1 MREFLQRTLA
11 WLIVILFIGL
21 AFWAFSGPIEGLI
34 AACIALL
41 AWLGFHLY
49 HIALLLRWLD
59 HPTAEWVPDGFGAW
73 HTVFMTLYRT
83 MRTQMQSKRKLTNV
97 LERFINAGEAMPD
110 GVVVLDEHDR
120 IEWINPMAMEHL
132 NLDRKQ
138 DVGNQIL
145 NLIRQPSFHTY
156 MKSASFSQ
164 PLVLQFT
171 QPREL
176 VISVQLVPFDSTRKL
191 LLSRDITSLER
202 VQTVHRDFVANVSHE
217 LRTPLT
223 VVGGFLETLSDME
236 EVDQATLSHFL
247 PMMMEQSRRMQSLVE
262 DLLTL
267 SRLEN
272 SPKAV
277 AAEKVNMQEML
288 DTLMVEAEGLSQGR
302 HHVRLEKGCSQ
313 WLWGSAQ
320 ELHSAFGNLVSNAVR
335 YTPEGGDIV
344 LTWKAEGER
353 LCFSVKDSG
362 IGIPREHIP
371 RLTERFYRVDRG
383 RSRGNG
389 GTGLGLAIVKHVIAR
404 HNAKLEIRSEPDK
417 GSTFSVI
424 FQRERSA
431 EPEMQSGSHT

>member
-1 MREFLQRTLA
+1 LREFLQRTLA

-49 HIALLLRWLD
+49 HIALLLRWLE
-59 HPTAEWVPDGFGAW
+59 HPTAERVPDGFGAW

-145 NLIRQPSFHTY
+145 NLIRQPSFHAY

-223 VVGGFLETLSDME
+223 VVGVSGNPVRHGGGGSGHA
-236 EVDQATLSHFL
+236 QPL
-247 PMMMEQSRRMQSLVE
+247 PAHDDGTVAAHAEPGGRPADPVPAGKQPQGGGGREGQHAGNAGYPDGGGRR
-262 DLLTL
+262 
-267 SRLEN
+267 
-272 SPKAV
+272 AV
-277 AAEKVNMQEML
+277 AGPSSCPAGK
-288 DTLMVEAEGLSQGR
+288 GLQPMAVGQCA
-302 HHVRLEKGCSQ
+302 G
-313 WLWGSAQ
+313 A
-320 ELHSAFGNLVSNAVR
+320 AFGVWQPGFQCRALHPGR
-335 YTPEGGDIV
+335 GDIV
-344 LTWKAEGER
+344 LSWKADGER

-389 GTGLGLAIVKHVIAR
+389 GTGLGWP
-404 HNAKLEIRSEPDK
+404 S
-417 GSTFSVI
+417 SS
-424 FQRERSA
+424 
-431 EPEMQSGSHT
+431 M

>member
-1 MREFLQRTLA
+1 MREFVQRTLT
-11 WLIVILFIGL
+11 WLCIITLIGL
-21 AFWAFSGPIEGLI
+21 GFWAWQGPAAGLVAVI
-34 AACIALL
+34 VSLL

-49 HIALLLRWLD
+49 HVALMLRWLA
-59 HPTAEWVPDGFGAW
+59 HPTAERVPDGFGSW
-73 HTVFMTLYRT
+73 HSVFLTLYRL
-83 MRTQMQSKRKLTNV
+83 MRTQSQSKRKLTNV

-120 IEWINPMAMEHL
+120 IEWLNPMAMEHL
-132 NLDRKQ
+132 GLDRKQ

-145 NLIRQPSFHTY
+145 NLIRQPSFHAY
-156 MKSASFSQ
+156 MTNASFSQ
-164 PLVLQFT
+164 PLVLHMT

-191 LLSRDITSLER
+191 LLSRDITSLDR

-236 EVDQATLSHFL
+236 EVDQDTLRHFL

-302 HHVRLEKGCSQ
+302 HQIRLERDCTQ
-313 WLWGSAQ
+313 WLWGSAS

-335 YTPEGGDIV
+335 YTPEGGTV
-344 LTWKAEGER
+344 TLSWKAEGDR
-353 LCFSVKDSG
+353 LRFSVRDSG

-404 HNAKLEIRSEPDK
+404 HNARLDIQSEPEK

-431 EPEMQSGSHT
+431 DPDQQAA

>member
-1 MREFLQRTLA
+1 MRELLQRTALWLA
-11 WLIVILFIGL
+11 AILIVSAGFWALSSATDALLVLAISLGVWL
-21 AFWAFSGPIEGLI
+21 AFN
-34 AACIALL
+34 
-41 AWLGFHLY
+41 LY
-49 HIALLLRWLD
+49 HIALMLRWLR
-59 HPTAEWVPDGFGAW
+59 HPVPERVPDGFGVW
-73 HTVFMTLYRT
+73 HSVFMTLYRT
-83 MRTQMQSKRKLTNV
+83 MRNQSQSKKKLTHA

-120 IEWINPMAMEHL
+120 IEWVNPMAVEHL
-132 NLDRKQ
+132 GLDRKR

-145 NLIRQPSFHTY
+145 NLIRQPAFHTY
-156 MKSASFSQ
+156 MKNASFSQ
-164 PLVLQFT
+164 PLTLSFS

-176 VISVQLVPFDSTRKL
+176 VISLQLVPFDSTRKL
-191 LLSRDITSLER
+191 LLTRDITQLER

-223 VVGGFLETLSDME
+223 VVGGFLETLSDMP
-236 EVDQATLSHFL
+236 EVDERTLRQFL

-277 AAEKVNMQEML
+277 NSELVDMRVML

-302 HHVRLEKGCSQ
+302 HQVKLARCCDAG
-313 WLWGSAQ
+313 LWGSGQ

-335 YTPEGGDIV
+335 YTPEGGSIT
-344 LTWKAEGER
+344 LSWQEEGEQLR
-353 LCFSVKDSG
+353 FSVADTG

-383 RSRGNG
+383 RSRGSG
-389 GTGLGLAIVKHVIAR
+389 GTGLGLAIVKHVLAR
-404 HNAKLEIRSEPDK
+404 HHARLEIKSEPDK
-417 GSTFSVI
+417 GSTFSVV
-424 FQRERSA
+424 FPRERRNDSQA
-431 EPEMQSGSHT
+431 A